1 MSFSLDQAFVATY
14 ASRRP
19 PFGFNGLG
27 ELVYL
32 RTYSRIKSDGT
43 QERWHET
50 VERVVNG
57 TYRMQERHITAQ
69 HLGWDAAKAQ
79 ASAQEMYDRMWS
91 MKFLPPGRGLWAMGS
106 PLTEGRG
113 LFAALNN
120 CFSGNT
126 LFMTDKGLV
135 SFEDSVGQTVNVLNA
150 AGEWSPAAV
159 HSFGAQPTQTVS
171 FRLQGLRSN
180 LRREVIVTPNHR
192 WLLSSGKVTTALAVG
207 DVIPCN
213 DPNYSDGDTSAYVH
227 GLVFGD
233 GTQHTYYPDRFMLRL
248 CGAKATVKHLELLR
262 GHPDIVSETVVGGDP
277 FFTLRTPTN
286 LKALPVGYNAD
297 QVSSFIHGWAAT
309 DGWTKPS
316 GSICID
322 TQDASAAEWLKA
334 NAPYA
339 GFIATGH
346 GVDSST
352 TNFGERSAPLQR
364 ISLSQDPSLR
374 YVVESITPGTTAE
387 VYCVT
392 EPVTQTFTLAGGI
405 LTGNCAFV
413 STENLVRDRAEPF
426 TFLMDAS
433 MLGIGVGFDTK
444 GAGKLKLHVPTPK
457 SETNPYTFLVEDSR
471 EGWVAA
477 LKDLLMCYFKPNR
490 RASTYDYS
498 LVRPLGASIKGFGG
512 VASGPEPLD
521 QMLEAIRAVLDRD
534 ATSGDGTLSVTGI
547 VDIMNLIGKC
557 VVAGNVRR
565 TAEIAFGDADSE
577 EFINLKNYEVNPH
590 RAEYGWTS
598 NNSIFANIGMDYTNV
613 ATRVAM
619 NGEPGFAWLDNM
631 RGYSRMSGTPDNK
644 DRRATGSNPCVE
656 QTLESYE
663 LCCLCENFPNNHDSL
678 EDFLVTLKYSYLYSK
693 TVTLGNTPWPKTNRV
708 LLRNRRIGM
717 SHSGIQQAIARLGI
731 EEYRQWCEAG
741 FETIQRY
748 DRVYSEW
755 FAIPRSIKTT
765 SIKPSGSVSLLAGAT
780 PGMHWPE
787 AKTYTR
793 RMRLSINSDLIG
805 PLLDANYT
813 VEQCIGDP
821 SSVVVEIP
829 VKIEDNVRTVA
840 EVSMWEQLAMAAFL
854 QRYWADNQVSST
866 ITFDP
871 EREGSQLANALNY
884 YQYQLKGISFLPRLE
899 YGAFPQMPYEAC
911 TEAEYD
917 AAVAKLLPLNFAT
930 THEAAE
936 FERFCSNSTCSV

>member
-1 MSFSLDQAFVATY
+1 L
-14 ASRRP
+14 
-19 PFGFNGLG
+19 
-27 ELVYL
+27 
-32 RTYSRIKSDGT
+32 DGT

-57 TYRMQERHITAQ
+57 TYRMQERHINAQ

-79 ASAQEMYDRMWS
+79 ASAQEMYERMWC

-106 PLTEGRG
+106 PLTEERN
-113 LFAALNN
+113 LHAALNN
-120 CFSGNT
+120 CG
-126 LFMTDKGLV
+126 
-135 SFEDSVGQTVNVLNA
+135 
-150 AGEWSPAAV
+150 
-159 HSFGAQPTQTVS
+159 
-171 FRLQGLRSN
+171 
-180 LRREVIVTPNHR
+180 
-192 WLLSSGKVTTALAVG
+192 
-207 DVIPCN
+207 
-213 DPNYSDGDTSAYVH
+213 
-227 GLVFGD
+227 
-233 GTQHTYYPDRFMLRL
+233 
-248 CGAKATVKHLELLR
+248 
-262 GHPDIVSETVVGGDP
+262 
-277 FFTLRTPTN
+277 FT
-286 LKALPVGYNAD
+286 
-297 QVSSFIHGWAAT
+297 
-309 DGWTKPS
+309 
-316 GSICID
+316 
-322 TQDASAAEWLKA
+322 
-334 NAPYA
+334 
-339 GFIATGH
+339 
-346 GVDSST
+346 
-352 TNFGERSAPLQR
+352 
-364 ISLSQDPSLR
+364 
-374 YVVESITPGTTAE
+374 
-387 VYCVT
+387 
-392 EPVTQTFTLAGGI
+392 
-405 LTGNCAFV
+405 
-413 STENLVRDRAEPF
+413 STEHLTRDLAEPF

-444 GAGKLKLHVPTPK
+444 GAGKLKLHIPTPP
-457 SETNPYTFLVEDSR
+457 STTNPYTFLVADSR
-471 EGWVAA
+471 EGWIAA
-477 LKDLLMCYFKPNR
+477 LKDLLLCYFKPNR
-490 RASTYDYS
+490 KASTYDYS
-498 LVRPLGASIKGFGG
+498 LVRPLGAPIKGFGG

-521 QMLEAIRAVLDRD
+521 WMLSAIRTVLDRD
-534 ATSGDGTLSVTGI
+534 ATTGDGTLSVTGI

-565 TAEIAFGDADSE
+565 TAEIAFGDPDSE
-577 EFINLKNYEVNPH
+577 EFINLKNYEVNPQ
-590 RAEYGWTS
+590 RADYGWTS
-598 NNSIFANIGMDYTNV
+598 NNSIFAKLGMDYTNV

-631 RGYSRMSGTPDNK
+631 RAYSRMDGHVDNK
-644 DRRATGSNPCVE
+644 DRRATGSNPCVPGHVPILTKAGWVPIASVVGQELEVWNGFEWSEVTPRVTGYDQRLVDVTLSNGVTLTCTPAHTFVLTTDYRGGTKRVSAQALQVGDKLLKHEWPVLREGEAIDARTAYTQGFVSGDGMDGYNHLWLYEPKYACLDRIACRYTGPEYYNINGTGRRQVCFDTVQELKAFVPHAWNLEGRLNWLAGVLDADGSSCNEGQVQLGSIDKDFLAEVQLMLTSMGVASKVRLAREAGMYSMPDGRGGMADYDCQANYRLLINAMQIQHLVALGLQCNRVDLSHQPARDASRFVTVESVVDAGTADVVYCFTDHKRNLGAFGGVVTGQCVE

-717 SHSGIQQAIARLGI
+717 SQSGIQQTIAKLGI

-741 FETIQRY
+741 YDTIQRY
-748 DRVYSEW
+748 DKVYSEW

-765 SIKPSGSVSLLAGAT
+765 SVKPSGSVSLLAGAT

-813 VEQCIGDP
+813 VEPCVGDP

-829 VKIEDNVRTVA
+829 VKIEDDVRTVG

-871 EREGSQLANALNY
+871 EREGPQLANALNY

-911 TEAEYD
+911 TEAAYG
-917 AAVAKLLPLNFAT
+917 AAVAKLLPLNFAKT
-930 THEAAE
+930 TEKAE
-936 FERFCSNSTCSV
+936 SERFCDSSSCVI